1 MSWSYWWRFWFGH
14 IVFHRPLSYT
24 FPAFTKGTKNL
35 HSPNSTSIQAPFVD
49 WLFFG
54 FSWLGL
60 FSSREEL
67 QIRIAIFSASASLSG
82 ALSGLFAYWLIQL
95 DGVRG
100 IPGWAWIFI
109 VRSFTLDST
118 LPRDR
123 LNLLFSFSFF
133 FRLKASLPLSLACLV
148 FLSFHYLLRLVD
160 SWHQSRE
167 SKTSSSWSVAH
178 LPNLSPLWLS
188 ISPRILA
195 IRIEKDQPGS
205 TEEEDCHF
213 SWTQVW
219 KAYRSP
225 HVLLAS
231 LALFMT
237 GTNLYSLAYFQP
249 TSQSSFFFFIF
260 FPMGCLWLT
269 FYLTWV
275 IFHDRMNEHSYSF
288 REFFFHFVFWKQDSR
303 LYCIGLY
310 VYIISPVHQFGYS
323 RSYTQLISVPPFA
336 VGFFGQS
343 NYHLK
348 SSDMKL
354 RNLMLLGSHD
364 LDILFLRS
372 LPGSWIHR
380 NPMCGRRRKWY
391 KHYLCSSVPLIWHL
405 SFGSYLDIYFS
416 SSIPHTTVVMCHSF
430 SRLQE
435 YTLSP
440 PRSTPGLPITPCHI
454 IDEQLQ

>member
-1 MSWSYWWRFWFGH
+1 MVTSFSIGHCLIPFQLLQKVPKTYIRQTQLQSKRLSWIDCSL
-14 IVFHRPLSYT
+14 VFLDLACFLPERNFRSGSPFFRLLHRSR
-24 FPAFTKGTKNL
+24 
-35 HSPNSTSIQAPFVD
+35 APFQVCLLTGWYSWTAYVEYQDGPGSSSYVHSRWTQPFHVID
-49 WLFFG
+49 WIFSSPFLFF
-54 FSWLGL
+54 S
-60 FSSREEL
+60 
-67 QIRIAIFSASASLSG
+67 
-82 ALSGLFAYWLIQL
+82 
-95 DGVRG
+95 
-100 IPGWAWIFI
+100 
-109 VRSFTLDST
+109 
-118 LPRDR
+118 
-123 LNLLFSFSFF
+123 
-133 FRLKASLPLSLACLV
+133 RLKASLPLSLACLV